1 MDLENNQLHDDRN
14 ESSLEEEKTEETR
27 ESESTLVND
36 PMNWTI
42 KKKWFIVL
50 IISAAGTIV
59 PISSTV
65 FFPAIIK
72 IGVDLNTSQV
82 LANLIISTFI
92 LLMGIAP
99 LGWASYSD
107 TRETRRR
114 VYLMS
119 LIIYVVASA
128 VCAISSNIW
137 QLLVMRIFQAFG
149 GSAATSIG
157 AGTISDVFIPTERGR
172 AYGCFELGIIIGII
186 VGPIIGGYMTQYLGW
201 RFIFVFLSIYGG
213 AILVIIFF
221 ALPETFRQ
229 TQVSLATTPAPK
241 KRFNPF
247 LPLSLLRYPNLSLP
261 ILYMS
266 VTFSMVY
273 VQNTLI
279 PITFSTKYNMSTSNI
294 GFIFL
299 SIGVGFSLGSIISG
313 SFSDFILT
321 KHREKYG
328 SICPEMRI
336 NCIWLGSVIVP
347 ASLAAYGWFIVK
359 DLHIALPITAMFFFG
374 FGAYIVFNGSSTY
387 LIDAFPGKGASAISV
402 YNFFRSIASS
412 IMSFAATPLENALGT
427 GILYTILTA
436 FIILCTS
443 CMVIV
448 YFKGKKW
455 REKYQN

>member
-1 MDLENNQLHDDRN
+1 
-14 ESSLEEEKTEETR
+14 
-27 ESESTLVND
+27 
-36 PMNWTI
+36 MNWSL

-50 IISAAGTIV
+50 ITSAAGTIV
-59 PISSTV
+59 PVSSTV

-72 IGVDLNTSQV
+72 IGIDLNTSQII
-82 LANLIISTFI
+82 ANLISK
-92 LLMGIAP
+92 
-99 LGWASYSD
+99 
-107 TRETRRR
+107 RR
-114 VYLMS
+114 VYLVS
-119 LIIYVVASA
+119 LIIYVVASG
-128 VCAISSNIW
+128 VCAISNNIW
-137 QLLVMRIFQAFG
+137 QLLVMRTFQAFG

-186 VGPIIGGYMTQYLGW
+186 IGPIIGGYMTQYLGW

-229 TQVSLATTPAPK
+229 TQVSLDTTPLPK

-247 LPLSLLRYPNLSLP
+247 LPLSLLCYPNLSLP

-294 GFIFL
+294 GFVFL

-313 SFSDFILT
+313 SYSDFILS
-321 KHREKYG
+321 KNKEKYG
-328 SICPEMRI
+328 DICPEMRI
-336 NCIWLGSVIVP
+336 NSIWLGSVIVP
-347 ASLAAYGWFIVK
+347 ASLLAYGWFIVK
-359 DLHIALPITAMFFFG
+359 DVHIALPITSMFFFG

-412 IMSFAATPLENALGT
+412 IMSFAATPLQNALGT
-427 GILYTILTA
+427 GLLYTILPV

-455 REKYQN
+455 REHFQN

>member
-82 LANLIISTFI
+82 LANLII
-92 LLMGIAP
+92 
-99 LGWASYSD
+99 
-107 TRETRRR
+107 
-114 VYLMS
+114 
-119 LIIYVVASA
+119 
-128 VCAISSNIW
+128 CAISSNIW

-266 VTFSMVY
+266 ITFSMVY

-321 KHREKYG
+321 KNREKYG

-427 GILYTILTA
+427 G
-436 FIILCTS
+436 
-443 CMVIV
+443 
-448 YFKGKKW
+448 KKW